1 MRFQILQVL
10 QLVHAKVGKQSDG
23 AFKNLLV
30 VDLLFAVRFFVGSFF
45 LFILE
50 IFNLS
55 LHFEVFQ
62 TQLPGFLLACVQVL
76 HALFVNAVA
85 NLLVLVCKRVDLL
98 STVEHVIATMR
109 HNEHLM
115 ALVVQSKFKESLH
128 STTLQ

>member
-10 QLVHAKVGKQSDG
+10 QLVHAKVGEQGDG

-30 VDLLFAVRFFVGSFF
+30 VDLLFAVRFFVRRFF

-50 IFNLS
+50 VLNLS
-55 LHFEVFQ
+55 LHFEVLQ
-62 TQLPGFLLACVQVL
+62 TQLPGFLLACVQIL

-98 STVEHVIATMR
+98 STVEHMIATMR
-109 HNEHLM
+109 HYEHFM
-115 ALVVQSKFKESLH
+115 TFVVQGKFEEPLH
-128 STTLQ
+128 SATLQ